1 MRKRT
6 IRVEELEERIKRLP
20 AKIERDRESKEAL
33 LRWLEL
39 NPRSR
44 KARDWWD
51 RLQLVPEML
60 WLATAAGETPA
71 RIQVAREAAD
81 SEWYVSTKAKV
92 VRKFIPWEVL
102 VEMLF
107 RGRGR

>member
-6 IRVEELEERIKRLP
+6 IRVEDLKERIRRLP
-20 AKIERDRESKEAL
+20 AKTARDLESKEAL
-33 LRWLEL
+33 LRWLVA
-39 NPRSR
+39 NPKNR

-60 WLATAAGETPA
+60 WLATAAGETLA
-71 RIQVAREAAD
+71 RIRVAREAAD
-81 SEWYVSTKAKV
+81 SEWYISTRARI

-107 RGRGR
+107 RGRGL